1 MLQVD
6 SRIKVNDNI
15 GDVGH
20 PVQYDTSQS
29 KWYVNV
35 STSTTDNTIYSKVV
49 SLGTGVLGE
58 STSRTFINDNQ
69 TIELWMTEFTDTD
82 MSFHL
87 VWVLHQLD
95 HLEMDM

>member
-1 MLQVD
+1 MIRQL
-6 SRIKVNDNI
+6 

-35 STSTTDNTIYSKVV
+35 STSTTDNKIYSKVV

-58 STSRTFINDNQ
+58 STSRTFINRQPDNRV
-69 TIELWMTEFTDTD
+69 
-82 MSFHL
+82 SG
-87 VWVLHQLD
+87 
-95 HLEMDM
+95 